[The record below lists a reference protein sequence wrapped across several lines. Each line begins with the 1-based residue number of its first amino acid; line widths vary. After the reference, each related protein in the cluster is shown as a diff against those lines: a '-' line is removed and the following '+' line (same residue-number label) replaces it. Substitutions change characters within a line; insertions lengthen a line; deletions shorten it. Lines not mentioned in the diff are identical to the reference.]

1 MLRCNMNRNAY
12 VHCTMS
18 KQLALASAAAV
29 FAMSALA
36 LFAPGSAHPS
46 DAFAQTGATR
56 SDSGLA
62 APALAA
68 LLFPAN

>member
-1 MLRCNMNRNAY
+1 
-12 VHCTMS
+12 MS

-46 DAFAQTGATR
+46 NAFAKTGATN
-56 SDSGLA
+56 LA
-62 APALAA
+62 APALSVS
-68 LLFPAN
+68 LLSAN

>member
-1 MLRCNMNRNAY
+1 MHR
-12 VHCTMS
+12 TMS

-46 DAFAQTGATR
+46 DAFAKTGATN
-56 SDSGLA
+56 LA
-62 APALAA
+62 APALSVS
-68 LLFPAN
+68 LLSAN